1 MAEVS
6 SELVQE
12 AVAGDRRAIRRL
24 IEDLTPVVQARVA
37 RVLLRYSAASRRD
50 PRQEVRDFVQQVM
63 VTLFEDGARV
73 LAQWDPARGRSL
85 SSFVSL
91 VAERE
96 AISILRGRSQNPF
109 MKEDVVDLDDLSP
122 SDVGAAGPESI
133 TASRETLAAVLS
145 VVRSR
150 LGERGLS
157 LFHLVF
163 VEEMPPED
171 VAVAMGMTRDAVYAW
186 QVRLRRMLREIAE
199 EVASDPAEAPRKA
212 EGRSL

>member
-1 MAEVS
+1 MS
-6 SELVQE
+6 YELVQE

-24 IEDLTPVVQARVA
+24 VDELTPVVQARVA

-63 VTLFEDGARV
+63 VALFQDGARV

-85 SSFVSL
+85 HSFVSL

-96 AISILRGRSQNPF
+96 AISTLRGRSQNPF
-109 MKEDVVDLDDLSP
+109 MKEDVTDLDDLSP
-122 SDVGAAGPESI
+122 GDDAAGPEHI

-157 LFHLVF
+157 LFQLIF

-171 VAVAMGMTRDAVYAW
+171 VAAAMGMTRDAVYAW

-199 EVASDPAEAPRKA
+199 EVASDPGEAPRKA
-212 EGRSL
+212 EGRSLSS